1 MKREKKEKD
10 NKVKYGTVSLPA
22 PLIDLMKEKIKGSG
36 IPSVS
41 AYVAYVVRQILSY
54 DDNEVS
60 MSADTED
67 DVKKKLK
74 KLGYL

>member
-22 PLIDLMKEKIKGSG
+22 PLIDIMKEKIKGTG

-41 AYVAYVVRQILSY
+41 AYVAYVIRQVLSS
-54 DDNEVS
+54 DDDKVS
-60 MSADTED
+60 MSADTEED
-67 DVKKKLK
+67 IQKKLK